1 MVQGLTTDDAAPGL
15 ARRQRGRIAHLSGAM
30 AEEGVTRFYLGRGAT
45 LLARR
50 WRGKAGEIDIIF
62 REGPDV
68 VFVEVKA
75 SATHAEAAQ
84 SLQPRQMRRIAE
96 AACEYCQRQGWEG
109 PVPMR
114 IDVALVDGHGRVEL
128 IPNAFGEM

>member
-1 MVQGLTTDDAAPGL
+1 MVQGPITATAAPSA
-15 ARRQRGRIAHLSGAM
+15 ARRQRGRTANLTGAM

-50 WRGKAGEIDIIF
+50 WRGQAGEIDIIF

-75 SATHAEAAQ
+75 SATHAGAAQ

-96 AACEYCQRQGWEG
+96 AACEFCQRQGWEG

-114 IDVALVDGHGRVEL
+114 IDVALVDGQGRVEL

>member
-1 MVQGLTTDDAAPGL
+1 MRL
-15 ARRQRGRIAHLSGAM
+15 
-30 AEEGVTRFYLGRGAT
+30 YLGRGAV

-62 REGPDV
+62 REGPNV

-75 SATHAEAAQ
+75 SATHADAAR

-96 AACEYCQRQGWEG
+96 TACEFCQRQGWNE

-114 IDVALVDGHGRVEL
+114 IDVALVDGLGRIEL
-128 IPNAFGEM
+128 IPDAFGEM

>member
-1 MVQGLTTDDAAPGL
+1 M
-15 ARRQRGRIAHLSGAM
+15 
-30 AEEGVTRFYLGRGAT
+30 TRLYLGRGAT
-45 LLARR
+45 LLAQR

-75 SATHAEAAQ
+75 STTHSDAAQ

-96 AACEYCQRQGWEG
+96 AACEFCQRQGWDG
-109 PVPMR
+109 SVPMR
-114 IDVALVDGHGRVEL
+114 IDVALVNGQGRVEL